1 LEFDAVVKKHKGE
14 RHARGFECWTQFVA
28 MLSCQLGNAGSLS
41 EITGR
46 LAACEGKLV
55 HLGVKRPPNK
65 STLAYANQH
74 RPWEIYREMFEHLYR
89 HCADEPLHRA
99 KRKFRF
105 RNKLLSLD
113 ATVIPFC
120 IKIFDWAKYRT
131 GNGAAK
137 LHLLLDHD
145 GYLPKFAAL
154 TTGRTGDITVAR
166 RLEFEPGTG
175 CTSSRG

>member
-1 LEFDAVVKKHKGE
+1 VKKHKGE

-28 MLSCQLGNAGSLS
+28 MLSCQL
-41 EITGR
+41 
-46 LAACEGKLV
+46 
-55 HLGVKRPPNK
+55 NK

-166 RLEFEPGTG
+166 RLEFEPGTAPP
-175 CTSSRG
+175 TASSPSGK